1 MDTDAKSEDPSIIQA
16 SIASSKDER
25 SGYMLGIPALTGKE
39 NRPPSAVRAE
49 KRLSFSGAHRLH
61 AIYDTF
67 SQDSSLHPDTW
78 SPTLYEEPHRQS

>member
-1 MDTDAKSEDPSIIQA
+1 MATDAKPEDSSIIQA

-25 SGYMLGIPALTGKE
+25 SGYILGIPALTDKE
-39 NRPPSAVRAE
+39 NRLPSAVRAE

-61 AIYDTF
+61 ALYDI
-67 SQDSSLHPDTW
+67 SSKDSSLHPDTW